1 MKINKSVII
10 YSLLFLSSFIGLTSY
25 KSIYSIDQKENWIY
39 MNYKSVK
46 NKYLVRNKAEL
57 LNAIKTA
64 KNNDLIYIN
73 DSAKI
78 DLSDNNKI
86 VIPGGVTLMSG
97 RDQNSSKGA
106 LLYTKSLDA
115 ILFIVGGENV
125 HFLGLRIS
133 GPDTLKRTIQMAQLL
148 KEGGHKSYYSIP
160 VSRGIQSYFS
170 RTEISNCEIW
180 GWSHA
185 AVFLKSNNNINC
197 DSNYIHD
204 NYIHHNQRSGLGYGI
219 CLDNASALI
228 ERNIFDWNRH
238 SIAGTGRPFTS
249 YEARN
254 NVVKENS
261 SSHAFDMHGGKD
273 RKDNTDIAGSKI
285 LIHDNTFYLTSKP
298 DVVIR
303 GIPLI
308 DCLVFNNIFSQKDSS
323 LCIKQVNAIGNMKVY
338 NNKYGV
344 ILK

>member
-1 MKINKSVII
+1 MKINKSIII

-25 KSIYSIDQKENWIY
+25 KSIYSIDQKENGIY
-39 MNYKSVK
+39 INDKSVK
-46 NKYLVRNKAEL
+46 NKYLVSNKAEL

-78 DLSDNNKI
+78 DLTDTNKI

-97 RDQNSSKGA
+97 RDVNGSKGA

-115 ILFIVGGENV
+115 ILFIAGGEKV
-125 HFLGLRIS
+125 HFSGLRIS
-133 GPDTLKRTIQMAQLL
+133 GPDTLRRTKQMAQLL

-160 VSRGIQSYFS
+160 VSRGIQSSFS
-170 RTEISNCEIW
+170 RTEISNCELW

-185 AVFLKSNNNINC
+185 AIFLQAKKNNKC
-197 DSNYIHD
+197 DSNYIHH
-204 NYIHHNQRSGLGYGI
+204 NFIHHNQRSGLGYGI

-238 SIAGTGRPFTS
+238 SIAGTGRPNTS
-249 YEARN
+249 YEARYN
-254 NVVKENS
+254 IIKENS

-273 RKDNTDIAGSKI
+273 RKDNTDIAGGKI
-285 LIHDNTFYLTSKP
+285 SIHDNTFYLTSKP
-298 DVVIR
+298 GVVIR
-303 GIPLI
+303 GIPSI
-308 DCLVFNNIFSQKDSS
+308 ECLVFNNVFSQKDSS
-323 LCIKQVNAIGNMKVY
+323 LCIKQVNAVGNMKIY
-338 NNKYGV
+338 HNKYG
-344 ILK
+344 K